1 MVSRRSNDFLRPTIS
16 RVKLFLLS
24 RYLILGS
31 WDRISLVLPC
41 HLEAACHTMD
51 TISSSKKAG
60 MVPPRLL
67 VGNLDSQGIYV
78 LLA

>member
-1 MVSRRSNDFLRPTIS
+1 MVLRTKAEKILLFFQQMVSRRSNDFLRPTIS

-41 HLEAACHTMD
+41 HLEAACHNIGYD
-51 TISSSKKAG
+51 FF
-60 MVPPRLL
+60 
-67 VGNLDSQGIYV
+67 
-78 LLA
+78 